1 MRLHVENFTKEWNK
15 NENNRDKSVKLKQ
28 SLSESK
34 EEIRESLSAMM
45 ERDGK
50 IEDALVKGHNLSTAS
65 YSYKQNAAAV

>member
-1 MRLHVENFTKEWNK
+1 MRLHLENFTKEWNK

-50 IEDALVKGHNLSTAS
+50 IEVSLAKGQQL
-65 YSYKQNAAAV
+65 